1 MCERKVM
8 TVHQF
13 ITKANETIPF
23 LKKSRY
29 FSIELGLIPEAN
41 DGYWHHFIVS
51 NIHILK
57 KFEDNI
63 PIETINGDN
72 VDTYIG
78 TDLIKIYKIENRL
91 QNIYI
96 DKDNDR
102 TTYVIRVDNV
112 ERTYKDVVYRKWEFG
127 KK

>member
-1 MCERKVM
+1 MSEEL
-8 TVHQF
+8 TVNQY
-13 ITKANETIPF
+13 IVKANKTVPN
-23 LKKSRY
+23 LNNCRY
-29 FSIELGLIPEAN
+29 FDIELGLIPEAT
-41 DGYWHHFIVS
+41 DRYWHHFIVS

-78 TDLIKIYKIENRL
+78 TDLIKIYKKENHL

-102 TTYVIRVDNV
+102 TTYVIRVDNL